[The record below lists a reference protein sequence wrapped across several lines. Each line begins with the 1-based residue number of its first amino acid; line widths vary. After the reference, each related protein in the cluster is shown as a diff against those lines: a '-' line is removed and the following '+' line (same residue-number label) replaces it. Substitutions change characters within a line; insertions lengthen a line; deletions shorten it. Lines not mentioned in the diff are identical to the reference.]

1 MSILWKR
8 ITQRLGADMNYYELA
23 ETLHTQLKI
32 ISGTLEDQNKSLSAI
47 NDTMQA
53 FGKWINVVTDKIVSL
68 EHTVKELEKKK

>member
-1 MSILWKR
+1 
-8 ITQRLGADMNYYELA
+8 MNYYELA

>member
-1 MSILWKR
+1 
-8 ITQRLGADMNYYELA
+8 MNYYELA

-32 ISGTLEDQNKSLSAI
+32 ITESMEDQNKSLNAI

-68 EHTVKELEKKK
+68 EHTVKELEKK

>member
-1 MSILWKR
+1 
-8 ITQRLGADMNYYELA
+8 MNYYELA
-23 ETLHTQLKI
+23 ETLHSQLKI

-68 EHTVKELEKKK
+68 EHAVKELEKKK